1 VSATPADDVTG
12 EDRPSDGFPR
22 ERFTALVRRFPNY
35 ARLAWRLGRD
45 ERLTRARRAALL
57 AGAAYLVSP
66 IDLVPGFIP
75 VAGQL
80 DDAVVV
86 LLAIRH
92 ALTGLPPADRE
103 TALAEAGLDA
113 RALDD
118 DLRTI
123 MATYAWMGRQG
134 ARFAMR
140 TGRAVAGLGT
150 RLGRSLATRLRR
162 EA

>member
-1 VSATPADDVTG
+1 MTAPRPAGD
-12 EDRPSDGFPR
+12 PFPAQ
-22 ERFTALVRRFPNY
+22 RFTALIRRFPNY
-35 ARLAWRLGRD
+35 ARLAWHLARD
-45 ERLTRARRAALL
+45 ERLSRTRQAALI
-57 AGAAYLVSP
+57 AAAAYLVSP

-103 TALAEAGLDA
+103 AALAEAGLGA
-113 RALDD
+113 QALDD

-123 MATYAWMGRQG
+123 GATYAWMGRQG
-134 ARFAMR
+134 ARLTIRAVKAVGAVGGR
-140 TGRAVAGLGT
+140 VGRA
-150 RLGRSLATRLRR
+150 LASRIRG
-162 EA
+162 

>member
-1 VSATPADDVTG
+1 MTG
-12 EDRPSDGFPR
+12 EDRPGDGFPR

-35 ARLAWRLGRD
+35 ARLAWRLARD
-45 ERLTRARRAALL
+45 DRLTRARQAALL

-66 IDLVPGFIP
+66 IDLVPGIIP

-92 ALTGLPPADRE
+92 ALTGLPPAERDA
-103 TALAEAGLDA
+103 ALADAGLDA

-134 ARFAMR
+134 ARFAWR
-140 TGRAVAGLGT
+140 ISRAVAGASA
-150 RLGRSLATRLRR
+150 RLGRSLAARLRR
-162 EA
+162 GA

>member
-1 VSATPADDVTG
+1 VTVKQSP
-12 EDRPSDGFPR
+12 DDGFPR
-22 ERFTALVRRFPNY
+22 DRFVALVGRFPKY
-35 ARLAWRLGRD
+35 ARLAWRLARD
-45 ERLTRARRAALL
+45 DRLSRARQAALL

-75 VAGQL
+75 VVGQL

-103 TALAEAGLDA
+103 AALARAGLDPQS
-113 RALDD
+113 LDD

-123 MATYAWMGRQG
+123 GATYAWLGRRG
-134 ARFAMR
+134 AQLTWRA
-140 TGRAVAGLGT
+140 GRALARAGS
-150 RLGRSLATRLRR
+150 RLGHRLVARARR